1 MSVWRETRS
10 VLLEVPVG
18 LFSEKAARSLPISAS
33 PT

>member
-1 MSVWRETRS
+1 VSVWRETRS

-18 LFSEKAARSLPISAS
+18 LFSEKAARPLAITAS